1 LAQKIALA
9 LSPGMRYAVARY
21 YEREQSAMIYL
32 PEVKKAKKR
41 IT

>member
-1 LAQKIALA
+1 
-9 LSPGMRYAVARY
+9 MRYAVRRY
-21 YEREQSAMIYL
+21 DERERTAMIYL